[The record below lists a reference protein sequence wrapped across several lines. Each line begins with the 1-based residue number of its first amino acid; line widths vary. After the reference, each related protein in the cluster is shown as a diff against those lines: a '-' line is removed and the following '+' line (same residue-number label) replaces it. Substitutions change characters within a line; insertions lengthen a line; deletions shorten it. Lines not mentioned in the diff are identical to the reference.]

1 LRRTCQ
7 LHHQIG
13 AEGRKAA
20 ALLGAQG
27 LPAFQAQH
35 GGIRAEHGA
44 VGQAEAAGAVEYLPP
59 PSVEGPDLQA
69 RAEECVA
76 GARVASGGGHADQL
90 AIGCQF
96 EHRLRVGFAHEGE
109 LLRSE
114 PQLSWQQQVR
124 LALVWNGGN
133 VGSGGGGSDRHLPG
147 GGGSAI

>member
-1 LRRTCQ
+1 MEASGLSTEPSGRRKPLELSNTF
-7 LHHQIG
+7 H
-13 AEGRKAA
+13 
-20 ALLGAQG
+20 
-27 LPAFQAQH
+27 
-35 GGIRAEHGA
+35 
-44 VGQAEAAGAVEYLPP
+44 P